1 MKGVCSLCQ
10 NLTCDGVLTRHRDRS
25 GRQIFYCRGC
35 AHPADEKWWNA
46 VREPPSKP
54 PWQQFMDKNVRL
66 AKLLKLKEIAY
77 WLGTQVVWEFGKQ
90 WLFGRKC
97 QPAQS

>member
-1 MKGVCSLCQ
+1 MKKPETKGLKIGSGTPISAIGSLSAA
-10 NLTCDGVLTRHRDRS
+10 T
-25 GRQIFYCRGC
+25 GRAI
-35 AHPADEKWWNA
+35 
-46 VREPPSKP
+46 PPNKP
-54 PWQQFMDKNVRL
+54 PRQQFMDKNVRL

-97 QPAQS
+97 QSTQS